1 MSLYRLQRLAE
12 TAAPD
17 DRVWLLQAI
26 AHYEQGEAL
35 EAALGI
41 KGTRAVIRR
50 NQCLIEAAGLLDPA
64 GELGPW
70 KSAGLL
76 EKEIRR
82 VETRGSGKASLRLD
96 ELILEAFSCGQMIA
110 SQRRLYDLLR

>member
-1 MSLYRLQRLAE
+1 LSLYRLQKLAE

-41 KGTRAVIRR
+41 KGARAVIRR
-50 NQCLIEAAGLLDPA
+50 NQCLIDAAELLDPT

-70 KSAGLL
+70 KTAGLL

-82 VETRGSGKASLRLD
+82 VETRGSGKTSSRLD
-96 ELILEAFSCGQMIA
+96 ELVLEAFSCGQMIA
-110 SQRRLYDLLR
+110 SQRRLYELLR